1 MLTFFIVAFKFQ
13 DFFLLKVCCLQVEEC
28 LEKSSLLLV
37 LNEKSQN
44 FVSQE
49 RVCSLWNWLSVFYS
63 TYRHMCTCI
72 FREADLGTS

>member
-13 DFFLLKVCCLQVEEC
+13 GFFLLKVCCLQVEEC
-28 LEKSSLLLV
+28 LEKSFFLLV

-49 RVCSLWNWLSVFYS
+49 GVCSLWKWLFECILYQI
-63 TYRHMCTCI
+63 YRHVYVHLQ
-72 FREADLGTS
+72 RG